1 MFKTPKIDW
10 KTEDYFNIEDYNR
23 IKNNLAYLKE
33 YSLELYNEYEIK
45 DMGSDVTYS
54 DLPYAEMINAIE
66 DNLETIA
73 KNTVNVDIGE
83 TRNYSDN
90 DYFPNFEEI
99 NRIESGIL
107 KIYNYLYGQYHGRNK
122 LRFKLNMKGVL

>member
-1 MFKTPKIDW
+1 MFETPKTDW
-10 KTEDYFNIEDYNR
+10 KAEDYFNIEDYNR

-33 YSLELYNEYEIK
+33 YSLEIYNEYEIK

-90 DYFPNFEEI
+90 DYFPNHEEI
-99 NRIESGIL
+99 KRIESGIL

>member
-1 MFKTPKIDW
+1 MFKTPKTDW
-10 KTEDYFNIEDYNR
+10 KAEDYFNIEDYNR

-33 YSLELYNEYEIK
+33 YSLELYNGYEIK
-45 DMGSDVTYS
+45 DMGPDVTYS

-73 KNTVNVDIGE
+73 KNTVNVDIGD

-90 DYFPNFEEI
+90 DYFPNYEEI

-122 LRFKLNMKGVL
+122 LSFKLNMKGVL

>member
-1 MFKTPKIDW
+1 MFKTPKTDW
-10 KTEDYFNIEDYNR
+10 KAEDYFNTEDYNR

-33 YSLELYNEYEIK
+33 YSFELYDEYEIK
-45 DMGSDVTYS
+45 DMGSDVMYS

-73 KNTVNVDIGE
+73 KNTVNVEIGE

-90 DYFPNFEEI
+90 DYFPNYEEI